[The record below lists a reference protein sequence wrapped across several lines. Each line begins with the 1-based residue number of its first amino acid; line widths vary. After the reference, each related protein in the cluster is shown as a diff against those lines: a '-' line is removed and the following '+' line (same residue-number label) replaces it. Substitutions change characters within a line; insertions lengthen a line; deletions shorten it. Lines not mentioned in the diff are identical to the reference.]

1 MNDCSLI
8 IMTRTRDQTKYDAIV
23 NTSIRLVNQL
33 GFDGISISK
42 IAAQAKVSPATIY
55 IYFKNREDLFTKIYT
70 DIRNQIGQGAFDD
83 IQDNLT
89 IEDAFKTLCRGT
101 FLYYLEHP
109 DFVVYRERFEQT
121 AMMQNVDEQGF
132 GIYRFSNDLLQRG
145 IKERII
151 KDLPIP
157 LLASFAFVPIITL
170 LRFHINGVLKLSER
184 MISQVCEMAWNSIAE
199 ERNAK

>member
-23 NTSIRLVNQL
+23 DASIRLVNEL

-70 DIRNQIGQGAFDD
+70 DIRNQISHGAFED
-83 IQDNLT
+83 IQNSLT
-89 IEDAFKTLCRGT
+89 VEEGFKTLCRGT

-109 DFVVYRERFEQT
+109 DFAVYRERFEQT
-121 AMMQNVDEQGF
+121 AMMQNVNEHEF

-170 LRFHINGVLKLSER
+170 LRFHINGVLKLSES
-184 MISQVCEMAWNSIAE
+184 IIKQVCKMAWDSI
-199 ERNAK
+199 RR